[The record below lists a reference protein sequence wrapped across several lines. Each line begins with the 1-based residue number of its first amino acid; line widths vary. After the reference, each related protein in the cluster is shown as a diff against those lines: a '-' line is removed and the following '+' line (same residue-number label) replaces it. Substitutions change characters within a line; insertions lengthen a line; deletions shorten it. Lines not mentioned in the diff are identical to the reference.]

1 MKRYSIY
8 ETDEY
13 LSRLEN
19 PKTPVWEEICQID
32 SCQAWVVRDT
42 ANDVVCLQ
50 SYNTIVSMKMG
61 NEIVHLGK
69 WSVTTS
75 CHQGKFYRFV

>member
-13 LSRLEN
+13 LSRLES

-32 SCQAWVVRDT
+32 ACQAWVVRDT

-50 SYNTIVSMKMG
+50 SYHTIVSMKMG
-61 NEIVHLGK
+61 DEIVELGK
-69 WSVTTS
+69 WSRTTS
-75 CHQGKFYRFV
+75 NHQRKFCSYV